1 MMGLFCAS
9 KAKNNEEYKKVIK
22 ARMNTMVLIFVIG
35 LITLTVSL
43 LAEKVWTV
51 KISEHMLGVYCGGGT
66 GLLAISIILWIKN
79 KVILGNEAKL
89 KESRL
94 NNTDERLKEISNRAF
109 RIATIFLLIALYVVG
124 LIGGLFYPI
133 LVQVLSILV
142 FVFLAAYVVTYKI
155 YEKRM

>member
-22 ARMNTMVLIFVIG
+22 ARMNVMVLIFVIG
-35 LITLTVSL
+35 LITLVVSL
-43 LAEKVWTV
+43 LAEKAWAV
-51 KISEHMLGVYCGGGT
+51 KISEQMLGVYCGVGT
-66 GLLAISIILWIKN
+66 GLLVVSVILWIKN
-79 KVILGNEAKL
+79 KLILGNETKL

-94 NNTDERLKEISNRAF
+94 NNTDERLKEINNRAF
-109 RIATIFLLIALYVVG
+109 RIATIFLLIALYAAG

-133 LVQVLSILV
+133 LVQVLLTLV
-142 FVFLAAYVVTYKI
+142 CVFLVAYVVSYKI